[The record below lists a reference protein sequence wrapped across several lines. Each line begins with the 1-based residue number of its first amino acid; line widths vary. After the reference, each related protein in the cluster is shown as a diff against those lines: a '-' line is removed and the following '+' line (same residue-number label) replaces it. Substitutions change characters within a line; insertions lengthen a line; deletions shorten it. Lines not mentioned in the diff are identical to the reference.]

1 MTLLDTQ
8 REASAFALPLQGVV
22 KLETIT
28 FLTATAL
35 QHCKL
40 SILLSESGGFL
51 PPYRFNCLW
60 ACSFHCQFP
69 RSEIG
74 LSGHRALA
82 FRGHKLLDFLSKFAD
97 GFAVVEMPLMP

>member
-22 KLETIT
+22 QLETIT

-40 SILLSESGGFL
+40 LLADLS

-60 ACSFHCQFP
+60 ACSFHCQFHDS
-69 RSEIG
+69 RFVLERGDFCGGETGRRRDLLVGKIHG
-74 LSGHRALA
+74 L
-82 FRGHKLLDFLSKFAD
+82 
-97 GFAVVEMPLMP
+97 